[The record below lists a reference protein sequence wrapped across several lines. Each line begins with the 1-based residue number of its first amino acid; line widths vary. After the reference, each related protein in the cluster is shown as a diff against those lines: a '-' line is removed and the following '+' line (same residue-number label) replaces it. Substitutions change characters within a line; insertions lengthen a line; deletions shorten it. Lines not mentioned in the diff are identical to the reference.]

1 MVQITKYSEKRM
13 YTGTFNCQRM
23 VCHIHDCVI
32 QMLQLI
38 YYVGEYTIQ
47 VRYVVDYIGFCK
59 KLSLWTLNY
68 VFGIIFFLLSACVLY
83 GAIAYKTGLLVLAFV
98 GNFIKDVLATI
109 GFILI
114 LLTVGKD
121 GRFESNGVTY
131 ELDMAAL
138 IIIGVIGK

>member
-59 KLSLWTLNY
+59 KLSLWTLASTVMPVAEN
-68 VFGIIFFLLSACVLY
+68 CVVDY
-83 GAIAYKTGLLVLAFV
+83 
-98 GNFIKDVLATI
+98 
-109 GFILI
+109 
-114 LLTVGKD
+114 
-121 GRFESNGVTY
+121 
-131 ELDMAAL
+131 
-138 IIIGVIGK
+138 

>member
-59 KLSLWTLNY
+59 KLSLWTCRP
-68 VFGIIFFLLSACVLY
+68 SASTERNQLD
-83 GAIAYKTGLLVLAFV
+83 ASGLL
-98 GNFIKDVLATI
+98 
-109 GFILI
+109 
-114 LLTVGKD
+114 
-121 GRFESNGVTY
+121 
-131 ELDMAAL
+131 
-138 IIIGVIGK
+138 

>member
-59 KLSLWTLNY
+59 KLSLWTY
-68 VFGIIFFLLSACVLY
+68 SSFFR
-83 GAIAYKTGLLVLAFV
+83 IEELVGGGQMKSSWL
-98 GNFIKDVLATI
+98 K
-109 GFILI
+109 
-114 LLTVGKD
+114 
-121 GRFESNGVTY
+121 
-131 ELDMAAL
+131 
-138 IIIGVIGK
+138 

>member
-23 VCHIHDCVI
+23 VCHIHDYVV

-59 KLSLWTLNY
+59 KLSLWTVLGTY
-68 VFGIIFFLLSACVLY
+68 RQYKVEEEIRKSSHSFQTLLHMIILIY
-83 GAIAYKTGLLVLAFV
+83 
-98 GNFIKDVLATI
+98 
-109 GFILI
+109 LI
-114 LLTVGKD
+114 LLHCICY
-121 GRFESNGVTY
+121 Y
-131 ELDMAAL
+131 EYIISSMGL
-138 IIIGVIGK
+138 IFL

>member
-59 KLSLWTLNY
+59 KLSLWTRRDN
-68 VFGIIFFLLSACVLY
+68 
-83 GAIAYKTGLLVLAFV
+83 
-98 GNFIKDVLATI
+98 GNANVEKRSERNDIDRYNGNADVETKSVKNGNSLDKSPNGKSRKDVQQAAGAGENNMNNLK
-109 GFILI
+109 
-114 LLTVGKD
+114 LLK
-121 GRFESNGVTY
+121 NKQLLPNIY
-131 ELDMAAL
+131 
-138 IIIGVIGK
+138 